1 METCAYCRKVIVIK
15 AIMAMVNLKSRDIE
29 NELHLSK
36 SIVSRHMRGE
46 KNRPEIDIYIIEHL
60 LGISSTFLIGST
72 VPIFVSFITP
82 NLFVQGKRFNLTTLL
97 SYFK

>member
-1 METCAYCRKVIVIK
+1 METCAYCRKVLVIK
-15 AIMAMVNLKSRDIE
+15 AIMAMVNLKSRDID

-60 LGISSTFLIGST
+60 LGIKIEGYKLTNEKIG
-72 VPIFVSFITP
+72 
-82 NLFVQGKRFNLTTLL
+82 N
-97 SYFK
+97 